1 MGRGRK
7 EGISLHGLK
16 VGLLKILYFGNPT
29 LLDKSIMKRM
39 IGVCPKVFVVV
50 EMDGQPKGMRI
61 LRADLATNTE
71 IFHPGY
77 FGKFLQGRKKISFL
91 RRTRGML
98 KAKGYGVFHGK
109 EELRVHLEHDFLFG
123 NVDRIYESSHS

>member
-7 EGISLHGLK
+7 EGISLHGFEI
-16 VGLLKILYFGNPT
+16 GLLKILYFGNPT

-50 EMDGQPKGMRI
+50 EMDGQPKGMGI
-61 LRADLATNTE
+61 LRTDLAANTK

-77 FGKFLQGRKKISFL
+77 FG
-91 RRTRGML
+91 
-98 KAKGYGVFHGK
+98 
-109 EELRVHLEHDFLFG
+109 
-123 NVDRIYESSHS
+123 